1 MRERLEL
8 PRLSIAER
16 DRRWAET
23 RAEMRKRGLDCL
35 VLWGWPAMWDFC
47 TANARYLCP
56 IGGNAENN
64 TLIFPLEGEPTS
76 FVFMPTF
83 VEYWKRAQDWVPDVR
98 PRQGP
103 WANTVVARLKELG
116 LDGATIGMDGLA
128 GPLDPDGWLPHSIY
142 DGMTSA
148 MTAARFVNIGDMME
162 LLRAVKSPEELGML
176 ETAAALGDRML
187 QTCRDVA
194 RPGVR
199 ESKVY
204 AGMMEAMLAEGGEEP
219 TLFLWA
225 CDQFPLPHPFRLPTT
240 RRMEARDLITCEI
253 HPKIG
258 GYFTHVER
266 TFCLGD
272 PDPNTMRIHDGCLA
286 AFREG
291 MKMFGPGRSIAA
303 AMGEVKARHRRRP
316 ASESARRAST
326 VTASPHSNIPAIA
339 STRSRRTRRPLRP
352 SATVFAREWCSPSTS
367 TSSIRV
373 GETARPA
380 PFSPRPSSSR
390 QRARARCTGSRK
402 SSSASIRA
410 SDS

>member
-1 MRERLEL
+1 MRARLEL

-23 RAEMRKRGLDCL
+23 RAEMRERGLDCL

-103 WANTVVARLKELG
+103 WAHTVVARLKELG

-148 MTAARFVNIGDMME
+148 MPAAKIVNIGDMME

-176 ETAAALGDRML
+176 EAAAALGDRML
-187 QTCRDVA
+187 QTCCDVA

-291 MKMFGPGRSIAA
+291 MKMFGPGKSIAE
-303 AMGEVKARHRRRP
+303 AMGEVKRVIDEAGLGICETGIHGHGL
-316 ASESARRAST
+316 ASLEYPRYRFHALKADQAALAKVGDGFREGM
-326 VTASPHSNIPAIA
+326 
-339 STRSRRTRRPLRP
+339 
-352 SATVFAREWCSPSTS
+352 VFAFNINLFDPKWRN
-367 TSSIRV
+367 
-373 GETARPA
+373 GETGAVFAETVVITATGARTMHG
-380 PFSPRPSSSR
+380 FSKEL
-390 QRARARCTGSRK
+390 QH
-402 SSSASIRA
+402 IH
-410 SDS
+410 